1 MIWQREK
8 MREKTGRRF
17 TLLFAGLNLT
27 TQPASSQ
34 LRAKRRRFVPH
45 RTIPCEPPSLARPL
59 LFWGVFA
66 TLYLAGLAS
75 PTGPG
80 LGRPAPSGTTAL
92 VCAYVVS
99 EPGSGEAVF
108 VIEEAAGLRG

>member
-1 MIWQREK
+1 MYVPAVSH
-8 MREKTGRRF
+8 TS
-17 TLLFAGLNLT
+17 GLNSIH
-27 TQPASSQ
+27 QEKAVI
-34 LRAKRRRFVPH
+34 K
-45 RTIPCEPPSLARPL
+45 
-59 LFWGVFA
+59 GVFA

-80 LGRPAPSGTTAL
+80 LGRPAPSGATAL
-92 VCAYVVS
+92 VCACVPS

>member
-1 MIWQREK
+1 M
-8 MREKTGRRF
+8 
-17 TLLFAGLNLT
+17 
-27 TQPASSQ
+27 
-34 LRAKRRRFVPH
+34 
-45 RTIPCEPPSLARPL
+45 
-59 LFWGVFA
+59 FA

-80 LGRPAPSGTTAL
+80 LGRPAPSGATAL
-92 VCAYVVS
+92 VYACVPS

>member
-1 MIWQREK
+1 MILLHCFV
-8 MREKTGRRF
+8 GRI
-17 TLLFAGLNLT
+17 GD
-27 TQPASSQ
+27 
-34 LRAKRRRFVPH
+34 
-45 RTIPCEPPSLARPL
+45 PSYVA
-59 LFWGVFA
+59 FA

-80 LGRPAPSGTTAL
+80 LGRPAPSGATAL
-92 VCAYVVS
+92 VCACVPS